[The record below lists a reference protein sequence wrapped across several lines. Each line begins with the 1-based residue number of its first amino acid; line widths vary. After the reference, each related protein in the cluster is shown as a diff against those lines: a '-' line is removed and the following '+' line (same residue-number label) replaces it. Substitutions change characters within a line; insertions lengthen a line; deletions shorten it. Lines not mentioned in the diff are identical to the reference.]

1 VTDERI
7 RFTTTAVG
15 LPHIIKVTWFPNWK
29 VRGAKQVYCISP
41 GFMCVF
47 PEQPEVE
54 LYYGTTG
61 SDVVGYL
68 ATALGGVLLGVM
80 MIMRWKS

>member
-1 VTDERI
+1 
-7 RFTTTAVG
+7 
-15 LPHIIKVTWFPNWK
+15 
-29 VRGAKQVYCISP
+29 
-41 GFMCVF
+41 MCVF